1 MPWKVNGWNPKNE
14 FGRWCSFQFNFVIFG
29 YFLGCKWRIFFASPK
44 KGAIQKERIVF
55 QLQFCRFFR
64 GHVGFR
70 QCRISKWV
78 FCFFVE
84 NSVKYSFSNNDIEA
98 ENNVW
103 TVTILL
109 EPSIRK
115 QKKTKKHIENSGRPL
130 QKAYIGVV
138 FSSIIYSLLSF
149 PGIFAF
155 SQGFK
160 LCATNQV
167 DSINFE
173 ICILHFEVTA
183 RISNKAYIREIKRD
197 RFPYIYIHNSF
208 RQPFINK
215 TLHSSWFL
223 CVEQNHQKRQSHC
236 KRRFHCQI
244 LRWFIHQTASAEP

>member
-197 RFPYIYIHNSF
+197 RFPYIYIY
-208 RQPFINK
+208 
-215 TLHSSWFL
+215 T
-223 CVEQNHQKRQSHC
+223 
-236 KRRFHCQI
+236 
-244 LRWFIHQTASAEP
+244 

>member
-98 ENNVW
+98 EHNVW

-115 QKKTKKHIENSGRPL
+115 QKKHKKTHRKFGTSPAKSLHWSCFFVKNLFIVVISGHFCFFAGL
-130 QKAYIGVV
+130 QAM
-138 FSSIIYSLLSF
+138 
-149 PGIFAF
+149 
-155 SQGFK
+155 
-160 LCATNQV
+160 C
-167 DSINFE
+167 
-173 ICILHFEVTA
+173 
-183 RISNKAYIREIKRD
+183 NK
-197 RFPYIYIHNSF
+197 
-208 RQPFINK
+208 
-215 TLHSSWFL
+215 SSWFDKL
-223 CVEQNHQKRQSHC
+223 RNLHPSLRSHR
-236 KRRFHCQI
+236 KNF
-244 LRWFIHQTASAEP
+244 